1 MWYVILLFLTFS
13 SRQGQGT
20 QTRTE
25 RVKYGD
31 GNRDKQLKWLIVSA
45 VITDWRQV
53 THQINKYNK
62 APKKTDHWQELR
74 ASADSCAQSDEPI
87 IRLPAT
93 AEKRPAVRM
102 TARHLRR
109 RSRGIIKHAAMLLV
123 VIYATASSFWVVH
136 RGRPRGCMLKQVRDW
151 LIYTRAHI
159 STGGINKR
167 KWGAHIWQKQMCYL
181 SLALEASG
189 GNRTATRMCVGKTHT
204 LAQLCF
210 CKRFQLQTWNV
221 LFYCFTVRCVH
232 HSLHRARLCAAFSI
246 ISFWKNMD
254 TKYLASYSIRYRLP
268 TTIQV
273 SHTDLRPSSELP
285 K

>member
-1 MWYVILLFLTFS
+1 MICHPSFLTFS
-13 SRQGQGT
+13 SRQRQGT
-20 QTRTE
+20 QTRTK

-45 VITDWRQV
+45 VITDSRQV

-93 AEKRPAVRM
+93 AEKRRPAVRM

-167 KWGAHIWQKQMCYL
+167 TGAHTSGKSRCVTSAWHWKL
-181 SLALEASG
+181 LEETEQPRECVSVRRTHSHNFAFVNASRYKHETCCFIVLQSG
-189 GNRTATRMCVGKTHT
+189 VFITA
-204 LAQLCF
+204 
-210 CKRFQLQTWNV
+210 
-221 LFYCFTVRCVH
+221 FTVLQLHCIQH
-232 HSLHRARLCAAFSI
+232 HQLLKEYGHQIFSI
-246 ISFWKNMD
+246 IFNS
-254 TKYLASYSIRYRLP
+254 LS
-268 TTIQV
+268 TTHLQPYKHHIQI
-273 SHTDLRPSSELP
+273 
-285 K
+285 